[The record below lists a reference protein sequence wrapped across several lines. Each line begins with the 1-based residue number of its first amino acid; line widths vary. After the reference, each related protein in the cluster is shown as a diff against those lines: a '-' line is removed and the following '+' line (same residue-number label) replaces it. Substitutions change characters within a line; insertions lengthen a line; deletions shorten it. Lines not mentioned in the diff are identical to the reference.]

1 MCRGIIAA
9 EFVIP
14 SQLQHKFTFVIPLNY
29 LPFSTSAVIV
39 GQYPSPG
46 LRKLS
51 LPPASTAWRPKSQCN
66 IHCLQLWSLLHLG
79 WRTVWVG
86 GMFSFLMSFQW
97 KRLCWF
103 YWQFQFDRGVWWWY
117 NNWWQAVWWVY
128 SLWCDALSRTK
139 RDILLRYLIRTFR
152 QKLCLCLKC
161 WWLLDIWWYS
171 IGTKRDI
178 AYKDWGVAQ

>member
-1 MCRGIIAA
+1 MCSGIIAT
-9 EFVIP
+9 EFGIP
-14 SQLQHKFTFVIPLNY
+14 SQLQHKCMFVIPLNY

-39 GQYPSPG
+39 GQYPSAG

-66 IHCLQLWSLLHLG
+66 IHCLQLWSLLHLE
-79 WRTVWVG
+79 WRTVRVR
-86 GMFSFLMSFQW
+86 GMFSFLMSFWW

-152 QKLCLCLKC
+152 QKCVFMFEVLVITGHL
-161 WWLLDIWWYS
+161 
-171 IGTKRDI
+171 
-178 AYKDWGVAQ
+178 VV